1 VEPDGEETAEGKNG
15 GKGEGKGEGGFIE
28 EWKWVTA
35 NAKGGVGVKIAG
47 SGRGHHLSG
56 ERTKIETWEPLLI
69 AAQGTPLFARSEMD
83 QTWQKAMYFV
93 NRPLNFYW
101 GALTGLQNGQ
111 SIWDVSAGAMEACK
125 EQGFDYSFY
134 FFDRYAGQIDPKTA
148 TDVFCALHKGLDA
161 ADTKAYPEAEFGP
174 AQRKNVDRM
183 LKICAAYAKY
193 GAAVDDQN
201 GLLLGQVRQ
210 RDTQTGLNDVGW
222 DIWPS
227 NYGRFL
233 YQIDA
238 DATSVPL
245 WRVGGPITT
254 MSSIYSRFARGFEH
268 ASGKDAMYFK
278 LHEGFSQGNEPK
290 VMTMTVVWYD
300 GTAGSTWKLDY
311 DGGKGGMKT
320 ALNVTGK
327 GDKQWHHETVTVEDA
342 VLRQG
347 GTKGADFALVNTD
360 DKDDIFSLI
369 EVHRGKLET
378 PVLLPP
384 TNYKVPDKAPKGPK
398 ADKANKAGKSG
409 KEKKGKGKKSDED
422 ATQE

>member
-1 VEPDGEETAEGKNG
+1 
-15 GKGEGKGEGGFIE
+15 
-28 EWKWVTA
+28 
-35 NAKGGVGVKIAG
+35 
-47 SGRGHHLSG
+47 
-56 ERTKIETWEPLLI
+56 
-69 AAQGTPLFARSEMD
+69 MD

-111 SIWDVSAGAMEACK
+111 SIWDVSAAAMEACK

-222 DIWPS
+222 DIWPD

-238 DATSVPL
+238 DTTSVPL
-245 WRVGGPITT
+245 WRVGGPITQ

-268 ASGKDAMYFK
+268 ASGKDAMLFK
-278 LHEGFSQGNEPK
+278 LHEGFSEGNEPK

-311 DGGKGGMKT
+311 DTGKGGMKT
-320 ALNVTGK
+320 ALNITGK

-369 EVHRGKLET
+369 EVHRGKFET
-378 PVLLPP
+378 PEVLDNAPTPP
-384 TNYKVPDKAPKGPK
+384 E
-398 ADKANKAGKSG
+398 AGNATKPG
-409 KEKKGKGKKSDED
+409 KEKKGKRKKADEETD
-422 ATQE
+422 